1 MVVKDYDCS
10 TDNKYLQKKA
20 PKLWLYVNLTD
31 ICPASCPFCVN
42 PGKKRG
48 NSSFDRIVFRKTLEI
63 VSEHIYGISFTGG
76 EPMLDPAS
84 LDAAISIAA
93 DVMGDTVEIDTV
105 TNGIN
110 LERFLSFDSLE
121 SLYSIHISRHMIQD
135 EDNQRLMGIETP
147 TMAEIQSFV
156 AKIPD
161 PARIVLNCILQK
173 DGVSCRE
180 QAAEYLEMASEAG
193 IKNVSF
199 IGLIVANRY
208 CSDQYVDPLSMHFE
222 EDLRFRVW
230 NQFHDHEFCSCSS
243 GDYKARNGWIRYY
256 YRMPGAEGASY
267 TRQLVYTADNKLLSG
282 FGGTEILL

>member
-1 MVVKDYDCS
+1 MDK
-10 TDNKYLQKKA
+10 LKA
-20 PKLWLYVNLTD
+20 FVREEAAGLKAWEITWL
-31 ICPASCPFCVN
+31 CASCPFCVN
-42 PGKKRG
+42 PGKKSG
-48 NSSFDRIVFRKTLEI
+48 NSSFDRIAFRKTLEI

-76 EPMLDPAS
+76 EPMMDPAS
-84 LDAAISIAA
+84 LDAAISVAA

-110 LERFLSFDSLE
+110 LERFLSFGSLE
-121 SLYSIHISRHMIQD
+121 SLCSIHISRHMIRD
-135 EDNQRLMGIETP
+135 EDNQRLMGIATP
-147 TMAEIQSFV
+147 TMDDIQSFV

-173 DGVSCRE
+173 DGVNCRE
-180 QAAEYLEMASEAG
+180 QAAEYLEIASKAG

-208 CSDQYVDPLSMHFE
+208 CSDQYVDPRSMHFE

-230 NQFHDHEFCSCSS
+230 NQFHDHGFCSCSS

-256 YRMPGAEGASY
+256 YRMPGAEGAFY